1 MRVLGIEIAPRE
13 VRVAHAERTLGA
25 LRIVALERIAHD
37 GADALAAVLA
47 TLARAR
53 PARVLTV
60 IPAQQVAHR
69 VFTLPFRDRRRIAR
83 AAPLEL
89 LGQLP
94 VEAEGLAVACEA
106 IGPVRDGT
114 LVLAAAVRRA
124 DVDAHVALLSAAGL
138 APARVALA
146 PLAAWSLLPRDD
158 DLALVVADGDR
169 SAVAIRRAGRLAAL
183 RALGA
188 SANEPATLA
197 VEVRWSLAALGGSP
211 SRVVV
216 AGADQDATL
225 PALAAAIG
233 GRVEAIADATPLAV
247 PREHLAACA
256 VVAGLV
262 AAGRGATALALGGAP
277 RADARGLRR
286 SAALAAAALALAALD
301 LGLARHGLARRDAA
315 LVRAI
320 QTEAATALPGTRLVA
335 PRAQLDAAVAA
346 AARRTVRFGG
356 AASPL
361 ELLRDLSTRVPPTV
375 RLDLDEAS
383 IARDGLVLHG
393 RAESFDAVDA
403 LRRALAGSPY
413 LANVTADETR
423 TTVDGRRVEF
433 RLRAAVRAAGGASS

>member
-94 VEAEGLAVACEA
+94 VEADGLAVACEA

-124 DVDAHVALLSAAGL
+124 DVDAHVALLAAAGL

-146 PLAAWSLLPRDD
+146 PLAAWSLLPPDG

-188 SANEPATLA
+188 AAAEPAALA
-197 VEVRWSLAALGGSP
+197 AEVRWSLAALGGTP
-211 SRVVV
+211 PLVVV

-225 PALAAAIG
+225 AALG
-233 GRVEAIADATPLAV
+233 GAGARALPLAEATPLAL
-247 PREHLAACA
+247 PRANLAACA
-256 VVAGLV
+256 VAAGLV
-262 AAGRGATALALGGAP
+262 AGGRGPATLALGGAP
-277 RADARGLRR
+277 EGDGRGLRR
-286 SAALAAAALALAALD
+286 SAALALVALALAALD
-301 LGLARHGLARRDAA
+301 VGLARHGLARRDAA

-320 QTEAATALPGTRLVA
+320 QAEAAAAMPGTRLVA

-361 ELLRDLSTRVPPTV
+361 ELLREISTRVPPTV
-375 RLDLDEAS
+375 RLDLDEAT

-403 LRRALAGSPY
+403 LRRVLAGSPH
-413 LANVTADETR
+413 LADVTADETR

>member
-1 MRVLGIEIAPRE
+1 MRLLGIDIAPHE
-13 VRVAHAERTLGA
+13 VRVARAERTLGA
-25 LRIVALERIAHD
+25 LRVVALERIPYD
-37 GADALAAVLA
+37 GADALARVLA
-47 TLARAR
+47 MLGRAR
-53 PARVLTV
+53 PDRVLSAL
-60 IPAQQVAHR
+60 PAQQVAHR
-69 VFTLPFRDRRRIAR
+69 LFTLPFRDRRRIAR

-94 VEAEGLAVACEA
+94 VEADGLAVACEA

-114 LVLAAAVRRA
+114 LVLVAAVRRA
-124 DVDAHVALLSAAGL
+124 DVDAHVALLAAAGL

-146 PLAAWSLLPRDD
+146 PLAAWSLLPPDG
-158 DLALVVADGDR
+158 DLALVVADGER
-169 SAVAIRRAGRLAAL
+169 SALAIRRAGRLAAL

-188 SANEPATLA
+188 SASEPAALA
-197 VEVRWSLAALGGSP
+197 AEVRWSLAALGGAP
-211 SRVVV
+211 PLVVV

-225 PALAAAIG
+225 AGAIG
-233 GRVEAIADATPLAV
+233 ARVVPIAEVTPLAL
-247 PREHLAACA
+247 PCGQLAACA
-256 VVAGLV
+256 IAAGLV
-262 AAGRGATALALGGAP
+262 AAGRGAPALALGGAP

-286 SAALAAAALALAALD
+286 SAALALAALALAALD
-301 LGLARHGLARRDAA
+301 LGLARQGLARRDAA

-320 QTEAATALPGTRLVA
+320 QIEAAASLPGTRLVA

-361 ELLRDLSTRVPPTV
+361 ELLRELSTRVPPTL
-375 RLDLDEAS
+375 RLDLDEAT

-403 LRRALAGSPY
+403 LRRALAGSPH
-413 LANVTADETR
+413 LADVTADETR